1 MDPEGLNDKLD
12 DLENFIND
20 IDGLTVSHNEMMDDD
35 MDSLLAMIDDELAQ
49 DARAASTL
57 PVAPS
62 TIPETPATK
71 ESTATPQRVA
81 EME

>member
-1 MDPEGLNDKLD
+1 MDPEGLNDKFD

-20 IDGLTVSHNEMMDDD
+20 IDGITASHNEMMDDD

-49 DARAASTL
+49 DAGAASVL
-57 PVAPS
+57 PAVPS
-62 TIPETPATK
+62 TILETPATK